1 MQTTPHPDARER
13 RDNASF
19 HALMT
24 ALSRP
29 GTVQELPEPGAG
41 PIAAALLD
49 RECRAYTD
57 DAALSE
63 HLRQT
68 GAALVPLA
76 EADHLF
82 VSLDS
87 AAGVTALGAAQ
98 VGSFLY
104 PDGGAT
110 VIAPARIGEGGQLT
124 LTGPGID
131 GRLSLQLGGLAPSLW
146 EARRRLCRYPEG
158 IDLFFID
165 GARVIGLPRSTAVQV
180 G

>member
-1 MQTTPHPDARER
+1 MQTAPQPDARER
-13 RDNASF
+13 RDNATF

-29 GTVQELPEPGAG
+29 GIAQDLPEPGAA
-41 PIAAALLD
+41 PIASALLD

-57 DAALSE
+57 DPAFAPVLQ
-63 HLRQT
+63 QT

-82 VSLDS
+82 VGLGS
-87 AAGVTALGAAQ
+87 AGAVAALGEAS

-104 PDGGAT
+104 PDDGAT
-110 VIAPARIGEGGQLT
+110 AIAPARIGEGTRLR

-131 GRLSLQLGGLAPSLW
+131 GSVSVQLGGIDPALW

-165 GARVIGLPRSTAVQV
+165 GARVIGLPRSTAVQE